1 MATMAKNTQRI
12 AVFPGTFDPMT
23 NGHLDII
30 RRGCKLFDRLIV
42 AVGENPDKAPW
53 LAQDLRARIIQ
64 EVVDDLDSVRVET
77 FQGLTMD
84 YARKAGATAILRG
97 IRNAADLQAE
107 LQLATANRMV
117 AGIETVFI
125 LPSSQWAY
133 TSSSL
138 IKQIASMGGDVS
150 SLVPP
155 EVVPHLGPNGD
166 QR

>member
-1 MATMAKNTQRI
+1 MANDNQRI

-23 NGHLDII
+23 NGHVDVI
-30 RRGCKLFDRLIV
+30 RRGCKLFDQLIV

-53 LAQDLRARIIQ
+53 LAQDLRTKVIEQ
-64 EVVDDLDSVRVET
+64 VVADLDSVRVEA

-84 YARKAGATAILRG
+84 YARDVGAAAILRG
-97 IRNAADLQAE
+97 IRNTADLQAE

-125 LPSSQWAY
+125 LPSGQWAY

-155 EVVPHLGPNGD
+155 EVLEHLGRAGG
-166 QR
+166 

>member
-1 MATMAKNTQRI
+1 MTQTPKRI

-23 NGHLDII
+23 NGHLDVI
-30 RRGCKLFDRLIV
+30 RRGCKLFDQLIV
-42 AVGENPDKAPW
+42 AIGENPDKAAW
-53 LAQDLRARIIQ
+53 LAQDLRARIIRQ
-64 EVVDDLDSVRVET
+64 VVGDLDNVRVET

-84 YARKAGATAILRG
+84 YARQAGATAILRG
-97 IRNAADLQAE
+97 IRNTADLQAE

-155 EVVPHLGPNGD
+155 QVVAHLKPNGS
-166 QR
+166 QPR

>member
-1 MATMAKNTQRI
+1 MAAMAEKPKRI
-12 AVFPGTFDPMT
+12 AVFPGTFDPLT
-23 NGHLDII
+23 NGHLDVIG
-30 RRGCKLFDRLIV
+30 RGCKLFDQLIV
-42 AVGENPDKAPW
+42 AVGENPDKAAW
-53 LAQDLRARIIQ
+53 LAQDLRARIIGQ
-64 EVVDDLDSVRVET
+64 VTGDLDNVRVET

-97 IRNAADLQAE
+97 IRNTADLQAE

-125 LPSSQWAY
+125 LPSSRWAY

-155 EVVPHLGPNGD
+155 EVVEHLRPKGA
-166 QR
+166 